1 MRANNKIAF
10 RLFKN
15 HITRF
20 FTIIAIVIVSVGFMS
35 GIGEVENKIK
45 ISTNDFYISQ
55 NVSDLYLKSK
65 NPAGFS
71 VQEIDWIENEFGQE
85 NMMKSFCYETKIE
98 DDVIRI
104 YNFDYDN
111 VNINQLQL
119 LEGIMP
125 TNENEVWVERD
136 TTKIK
141 GYNLGDKISLYGSEY
156 TVCGIVLNPLII
168 NRIEEPCFQ
177 YEGEYLSNVIYFN
190 SSYFPIINDIYLTIE
205 DRALFNSFSNNY
217 EKEIEKYKIE
227 IEQTIGIENV
237 SVLTLKENF
246 GIYSLISYAEK
257 VGLIGIIFVVFFM
270 LVTLLVVYSTMT
282 RLLDEERSQI
292 ACQKTLG
299 YSNVKIVGKYLLFVL
314 VSAVL
319 GGLIAFGVGLVLTQI
334 IYSAF
339 NLQYAIPPFPHSVNF
354 IYYLITFLI
363 IVISTAV
370 LTFITGMKM
379 VKNKP
384 VTLLTPKAPKAGKKV
399 FLEKISFVWNKLSF
413 KYKSTLRNV
422 LLFKSRFFMTV
433 ISIIGSTVLFFAGLG
448 LMDCATKIDG
458 GSSLITIS
466 LALIVFSA
474 VLCALVIYN
483 LTNIN
488 ISERKREIATLKV
501 LGYQDKEVCGYIFR
515 EIYIMGFIGALL
527 GLPLGLGFIQFVFG
541 LIDFGAITDINWWT
555 YVLTPIVVMI
565 FCFLSTLFLKKK
577 ITKTDMQSSL
587 KSIE

>member
-85 NMMKSFCYETKIE
+85 NIMKSFCYETKIE

-119 LEGIMP
+119 LEGSMP

-141 GYNLGDKISLYGSEY
+141 GYNLGDKISLHGSEY

-177 YEGEYLSNVIYFN
+177 FEGEYLSNVIYFN
-190 SSYFPIINDIYLTIE
+190 SSSFPIINDIYLTIE

-339 NLQYAIPPFPHSVNF
+339 NLQYAMPPFPHSVNF

-433 ISIIGSTVLFFAGLG
+433 ISIIG
-448 LMDCATKIDG
+448 CATKIDG

-555 YVLTPIVVMI
+555 YVLTPIVVMM